1 MESLGLSKALIS
13 STNVQTLR
21 SQLALIHVCLTL
33 TTAAVARGELRRSV
47 RLFGGVGGG
56 VPVFGFR
63 IGGGVPARYRV
74 ECVSSS
80 AASFISGGEG
90 IGGVKGFSGGGC
102 GGGDGE
108 VKRSLVGVGVDA
120 FSSDVI
126 ILDINLNFVLA
137 YFMCLMV
144 EAVLGSDD
152 GGMLGGGDDDRREGR
167 SLNNN
172 SFLGEYECSSLAL
185 DREERRDKKKRLDHL
200 KQDQIMLVIKRFSE
214 RKKVFRERKKTGKI
228 RAKRPLSFGATR
240 DRSYGIIA
248 TKQGGGIHGEV
259 RGEGLVASIACEG
272 DDKELVVMGKVGGVL
287 LVGGKGGEGGR
298 L

>member
-1 MESLGLSKALIS
+1 MEPLGLSKALIS

-74 ECVSSS
+74 EYVSSS
-80 AASFISGGEG
+80 AASFTSGGG
-90 IGGVKGFSGGGC
+90 GSGGVEGFSGGGC

-108 VKRSLVGVGVDA
+108 VKGSPFGVGVDA

-144 EAVLGSDD
+144 MAVLGSDD

-228 RAKRPLSFGATR
+228 RAKSGF
-240 DRSYGIIA
+240 YG
-248 TKQGGGIHGEV
+248 G
-259 RGEGLVASIACEG
+259 EG
-272 DDKELVVMGKVGGVL
+272 DDKELVVMGEVGRVL
-287 LVGGKGGEGGR
+287 LVRGEGGEGGR